1 MLTEQYTDARK
12 LLSNAKFYEGY
23 SRFIPEE
30 NRYET
35 WLEAVDRVMNMHKKY
50 YANKITENPELI
62 NYINE
67 ATDAYHNKLVLGAQR
82 ALQFGGDQLLKHP
95 MRLYNCVSSYAD
107 RPAFFGEVFYVLLC
121 GAGAGFS
128 TQFQHVK
135 KLPKIL
141 PRTKQ
146 PKTHLVE
153 DSIEGWATALDVLM
167 SSFFEDGGK
176 HPEFKGRKVYF
187 DLSSIRPKG
196 AMISGGFKA
205 PGPDP
210 LRRTLDRIEYLL
222 TGLILNEKAA
232 TLRPIHVYDIVM
244 HVADAVLSGG
254 VRRAATI
261 CLFSVDDSEMMNAKT
276 GNWFN
281 DNPQRARS
289 NNSAVIVRNKVTREQ
304 FAKIMES
311 IKQFGEPGF
320 FFVDDEDITTNPC
333 VPDSAW
339 IMTDKGP
346 RQVKELID
354 TPFKAMVNGKS
365 YSSNG
370 FFKTGTKSVYKV
382 KAKNGMEFEAT
393 DNHKVLTTIGWVEV
407 KDLTSDH
414 QLVINDNRNMSWGD
428 ASQKQFNEG
437 WMLGEILGD
446 GGYNP
451 NKYPTYMRFWGETA
465 QNLHKQAYD
474 ILREYEEVGSNL
486 KENKEG
492 DILTIESTHLT
503 SLFTGLI
510 EEGTKNILPA
520 LEEKSSSFIAG
531 FIRGYFDADGTV
543 AKNDQK
549 GHSVRLASVNLHN
562 LQSVQRML
570 ARFGI
575 ISKIYRNRRVE
586 GEYLLPDTNGDLK
599 AYPCQESIELVI
611 AKANIILFK
620 DIIGFYDQ
628 NKQTKLMSL
637 YDNEARGPYRET
649 FTTHVESVN
658 YVSIQDVYDCTVDE
672 VHMFDSNGILIHNC
686 VEIGMFPQY
695 NGESG
700 FQGCNLSEINGGA
713 CSDEETFYKACRA
726 GAILGTLQAG
736 YTDFKFMTASTK
748 KIFEREALLGVS
760 ITGWMNNPDILF
772 NDKILQK
779 GAQIVKDVNKEV
791 SALLGINQAARTTCA
806 KPSGNASV
814 LLMTASGIHADH
826 SPLYIRN
833 VQLNKETEVAKL
845 IRKVNPNMVE
855 ESVWSAGKTDYVVS
869 FPVIPKEG
877 TIYKNELIGVKHLEL
892 VKLAQENWVNAGTNI
907 DLCINK
913 SVRHNISNTI
923 IVDDWDEI
931 EEYVFNN
938 KEYFAGIS
946 FLAATGDK
954 DYNQAP
960 NTAVLNPVQI
970 VEKYGPGAIFGSG
983 LVVESLKVFDNLWV
997 ATSTALGYGE
1007 DIDADNHENNLKKE
1021 WIRRFDKFAENYFN
1035 GDKKLTEYCLKD
1047 VYILHKWEKIQ
1058 QTMLDID
1065 WSKELTSV
1073 SYTDIDTMGAAAC
1086 SGPMG
1091 CEI

>member
-1 MLTEQYTDARK
+1 MLTEQYNDARK
-12 LLSNAKFYEGY
+12 LLSDAKFYEGY

-254 VRRAATI
+254 IRRAATI

-333 VPDSAW
+333 VTADTMVTIKEDDNIINVPITDLVGSKTLPLAKSMNLETGAIEWKKILWADKTRDSAA
-339 IMTDKGP
+339 IFTL
-346 RQVKELID
+346 ELED
-354 TPFKAMVNGKS
+354 GKS
-365 YSSNG
+365 ITCTPDHKIYTSNRG
-370 FFKTGTKSVYKV
+370 YV
-382 KAKNGMEFEAT
+382 EA
-393 DNHKVLTTIGWVEV
+393 
-407 KDLTSDH
+407 KDLT
-414 QLVINDNRNMSWGD
+414 NTD
-428 ASQKQFNEG
+428 AVV
-437 WMLGEILGD
+437 
-446 GGYNP
+446 
-451 NKYPTYMRFWGETA
+451 TET
-465 QNLHKQAYD
+465 
-474 ILREYEEVGSNL
+474 G
-486 KENKEG
+486 
-492 DILTIESTHLT
+492 T
-503 SLFTGLI
+503 S
-510 EEGTKNILPA
+510 
-520 LEEKSSSFIAG
+520 
-531 FIRGYFDADGTV
+531 
-543 AKNDQK
+543 
-549 GHSVRLASVNLHN
+549 H
-562 LQSVQRML
+562 
-570 ARFGI
+570 
-575 ISKIYRNRRVE
+575 
-586 GEYLLPDTNGDLK
+586 
-599 AYPCQESIELVI
+599 I
-611 AKANIILFK
+611 AKIITKAN
-620 DIIGFYDQ
+620 
-628 NKQTKLMSL
+628 
-637 YDNEARGPYRET
+637 E
-649 FTTHVESVN
+649 
-658 YVSIQDVYDCTVDE
+658 DVYDITVEDN
-672 VHMFDSNGILIHNC
+672 HNFYANGILIHNC